1 MHSFLDTMSRKCFG
15 MTMAVYPMTI
25 SPAYKPAMDFMTQS
39 AFDASGRRL
48 GGYSRTLIMGI
59 LNVTPD
65 SFSDGGRF
73 ASVER
78 AVVHSVQMMEQGADI
93 LDIGAESTRPG
104 HEIVAADIE
113 ISRLIPVLDALK
125 GRIFCPISVDTT
137 KAKVAEA
144 ALEAGASIVNDV
156 WGFQKEPALAE
167 ITAAHG
173 ASVVLMHNRAEID
186 PMIDIMDD
194 MLRFLEKSL
203 AIAQKAGVSLDRI
216 SLDPGIGFGKT
227 LQQNITAITELP
239 RLKALGCPLLVGAS
253 RKSMIGKIID
263 STTDE
268 RLPGT
273 LAVHT
278 AAILNG
284 ADIIR
289 VHDVKEA
296 VQAARVTDRLKDI

>member
-1 MHSFLDTMSRKCFG
+1 
-15 MTMAVYPMTI
+15 MTMAVYPQTH
-25 SPAYKPAMDFMTQS
+25 SPDYKPAMDFLTQQ
-39 AFDASGRRL
+39 AFDAAGRRL
-48 GGYSRTLIMGI
+48 GGYGRTLVMGI

-73 ASVER
+73 DSVER
-78 AVVHSVQMMEQGADI
+78 AVLHAIKMTEQGADI

-104 HEIVAADIE
+104 HEAISADVE
-113 ISRLIPVLDALK
+113 MSRLLPVLDALK
-125 GRIFCPISVDTT
+125 GRVSCPISVDTT

-144 ALEAGASIVNDV
+144 ALQAGASIVNDV
-156 WGFQKEPALAE
+156 WGFQKDAALAE
-167 ITAAHG
+167 VTAASG
-173 ASVVLMHNRAEID
+173 ASVVLMHNRAAID
-186 PMIDIMDD
+186 PAINIMDD

-203 AIAQKAGVSLDRI
+203 WIAEKAGLPHNRI

-227 LQQNITAITELP
+227 LEQNLSAIIHLS
-239 RLKALGCPLLVGAS
+239 RLKTLGCPLLVGAS
-253 RKSMIGKIID
+253 RKSIIGKIIE

-273 LAVHT
+273 LALHT
-278 AAILNG
+278 IAILKG

-296 VQAARVTDRLKDI
+296 VQAARVADRLKDI